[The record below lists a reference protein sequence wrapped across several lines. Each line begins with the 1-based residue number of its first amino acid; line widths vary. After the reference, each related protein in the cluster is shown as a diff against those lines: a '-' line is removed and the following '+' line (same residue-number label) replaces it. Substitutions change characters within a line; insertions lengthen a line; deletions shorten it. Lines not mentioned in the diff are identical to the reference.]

1 VIVLDASVVLELLL
15 GTETGAA
22 VQERVRAERLAAPHL
37 LDVEVLHAMRRYER
51 AMEITNR
58 RGQQALDDLGDL
70 PMTRYQH
77 APLLRRMWQLRAN
90 LTGYDA
96 TYVALAE
103 TLEIPLLTCDAK
115 LAASPGHRARIE
127 TVQAR
132 DK

>member
-1 VIVLDASVVLELLL
+1 VIVLDASAVLELLL

-22 VQERVRAERLAAPHL
+22 VQERLRAERLAAPHL
-37 LDVEVLHAMRRYER
+37 LDVEVLHVLRRYER
-51 AMEITNR
+51 ASEITGR

-70 PMTRYQH
+70 PMTRYPH

-96 TYVALAE
+96 AYVALAE

-127 TVQAR
+127 TVHAR